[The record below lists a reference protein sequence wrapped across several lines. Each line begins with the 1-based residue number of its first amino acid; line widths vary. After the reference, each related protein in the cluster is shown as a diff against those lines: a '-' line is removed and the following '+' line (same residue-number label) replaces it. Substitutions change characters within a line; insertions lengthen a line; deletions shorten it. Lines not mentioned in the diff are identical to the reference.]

1 MISAQ
6 FFEKNGTPAGFSCS
20 GHAGF
25 ADSGFD
31 IVCASVSSAVQ
42 LTLNLLLDFKN
53 NPEIDVDTDIISCRL
68 DKSSQSS
75 GRIINAFRLHLE
87 SIAEEFPGTIEITV
101 SEV

>member
-6 FFEKNGTPAGFSCS
+6 FFEKNGAPAGFSCS

-25 ADSGFD
+25 AESGYD

-53 NPEIDVDTDIISCRL
+53 DPDIDVDTDIISCRL
-68 DKSSQSS
+68 DKSSQASE
-75 GRIINAFRLHLE
+75 RIINAFRLHLE